1 MFAFSFLWI
10 KKKALCSEMTARRF
24 LLF

>member
-1 MFAFSFLWI
+1 MFAFSFK